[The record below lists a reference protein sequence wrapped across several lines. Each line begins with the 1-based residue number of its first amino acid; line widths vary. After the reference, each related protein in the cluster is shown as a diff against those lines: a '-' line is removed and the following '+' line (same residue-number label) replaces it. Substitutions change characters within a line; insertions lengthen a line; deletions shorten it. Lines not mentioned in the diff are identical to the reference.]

1 MIYFTADNHFGHENV
16 IRFCDRPFSSAEEMN
31 AAMIS
36 LWNERVHRN
45 DTVYVLG
52 DMFFRC
58 DYAEDILK
66 KLKGKKYLIAGNHD
80 SSWLRK
86 FDASKYFEDITKFL
100 ETSAGQHKLVLSH
113 RPLVSWDHE
122 RRAYMIHGHIH
133 NDTSAD
139 FWPLLCVRE
148 RALNAGVDINGF
160 RPVTFEELLANN
172 IAFKK
177 DSMQNLSEGRKLLL
191 DYIGQR
197 QNK

>member
-1 MIYFTADNHFGHENV
+1 MLPSDPIMLLSFVNMKLRDNYASLDALCEDMDADK
-16 IRFCDRPFSSAEEMN
+16 EE
-31 AAMIS
+31 
-36 LWNERVHRN
+36 
-45 DTVYVLG
+45 
-52 DMFFRC
+52 
-58 DYAEDILK
+58 ILR

-80 SSWLRK
+80 ISWLTK
-86 FDASKYFEDITKFL
+86 FDASRYFEDITKFL
-100 ETSAGQHKLVLSH
+100 ETSDGQHRLVLSH
-113 RPLVSWDHE
+113 RPQVSWDHE
-122 RRAYMIHGHIH
+122 RRAYMVHGHIH

-177 DSMQNLSEGRKLLL
+177 ASIQNLSEGQKLLF

-197 QNK
+197 QNE

>member
-1 MIYFTADNHFGHENV
+1 MIYFTGDNHFGHTNV
-16 IRFCDRPFSSAEEMN
+16 IRFCDRPFDSADEMDT
-31 AAMIS
+31 AMID

-45 DTVYVLG
+45 DTIYVLG

-58 DYAEDILK
+58 DYVEEVLR
-66 KLKGKKYLIAGNHD
+66 KLKGKKYLITGNHD

-100 ETSAGQHKLVLSH
+100 ETSDGQHKLVFSH
-113 RPLVSWDHE
+113 RPQVSWDHE

-133 NDTSAD
+133 NDTKAD

-177 DSMQNLSEGRKLLL
+177 ASMQNLSEGQKLLL

-197 QNK
+197 